1 MNHPLGIRK
10 WRGDIQLE
18 RVRLTPTGRHAGGFG
33 ESVIST
39 HTRNR
44 GRRRREAEAGGG
56 AGKYATKINGSLKVG
71 SRKNNNDN
79 GNTINFSSTITSKWE
94 KNEQ

>member
-1 MNHPLGIRK
+1 MAWRHPAR
-10 WRGDIQLE
+10 E
-18 RVRLTPTGRHAGGFG
+18 SAPHAHGQA
-33 ESVIST
+33 
-39 HTRNR
+39 R
-44 GRRRREAEAGGG
+44 GRFRGISDFNAYKEPWEAEAGGG